1 MQLVPLQLAA
11 DPAAAVRAAAVHAL
25 AAVLPAIETF
35 PASDA
40 KVFPEFVWPSLSG
53 LGKGYVQL

>member
-11 DPAAAVRAAAVHAL
+11 DPAAVRAAAVHAL